1 MEKKMPAHKGG
12 GEEGGKGMELSIQ
25 KVDERSILKIGSESI
40 EIKDYKISSSMRGGT
55 ELEIVIPIK
64 GNIMEFSTSTSR
76 ES

>member
-1 MEKKMPAHKGG
+1 
-12 GEEGGKGMELSIQ
+12 MELSIQ